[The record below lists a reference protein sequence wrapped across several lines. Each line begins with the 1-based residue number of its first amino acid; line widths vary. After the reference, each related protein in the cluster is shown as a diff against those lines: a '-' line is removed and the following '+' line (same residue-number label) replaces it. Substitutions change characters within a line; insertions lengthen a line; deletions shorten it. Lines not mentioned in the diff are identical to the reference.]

1 MMHVVIQQLCKKYGS
16 KQVLNG
22 INLTLGTG
30 MFGLLGPNGAGKSTL
45 MQILATVIPKTSGDV
60 QIGHCKLGRD
70 EREIRG
76 LLGYLPQEF
85 GVYRKLTGAE
95 YLDYV
100 ASMKGITNGKA
111 RRKAV
116 AEMLRRVNLEEKRHV
131 RIGKYSGGMRQ
142 RIGIAQALLG
152 DPQFIIVDEP
162 TAGLDPEER
171 MRFRDMLTELGK
183 DRTVLL
189 STHVVAD
196 IDNNCKSMAIMS
208 GGRIVFH
215 GTQEQLLQRVQG
227 QVWTVQ
233 VGDEKLAELKE
244 TAAIVTAK
252 RSGAGYEARVLA
264 SSVPLPGA
272 VQTKAGLEDGY
283 IAVMRAGN
291 SQ

>member
-1 MMHVVIQQLCKKYGS
+1 MQVVIEQLCKKYGS
-16 KQVLNG
+16 KQVLNE

-30 MFGLLGPNGAGKSTL
+30 LFGLLGPNGAGKSTL
-45 MQILATVIPKTSGDV
+45 MQILATVVPKSSGDV
-60 QIGHCKLGRD
+60 QIGHYKLGRD
-70 EREIRG
+70 EHEIRG

-100 ASMKGITNGKA
+100 ASMKGITNGKV
-111 RRKAV
+111 RKEAV
-116 AEMLRRVNLEEKRHV
+116 ADMLRKVNLEEKRHV

-171 MRFRDMLTELGK
+171 MRFRDMLAELGK

-196 IDNNCKSMAIMS
+196 IDHSCKSMAIMS
-208 GGRIVFH
+208 GGRIVFQ
-215 GTQEQLLQRVQG
+215 GTQEELLQRVEG
-227 QVWTVQ
+227 QVWMIQ
-233 VGDEKLAELKE
+233 VDDEKLAELKE
-244 TAAIVTAK
+244 TAVIVTAR
-252 RSGAGYEARVLA
+252 RSGVGYEARVLA
-264 SSVPLPGA
+264 SSVPIPGA
-272 VQTKAGLEDGY
+272 VQATPGLEDGY
-283 IAVMRAGN
+283 IAVLRAGN

>member
-1 MMHVVIQQLCKKYGS
+1 MVHVVIQQLSKKYGS

-22 INLTLGTG
+22 INLTLSTG

-45 MQILATVIPKTSGDV
+45 MKILATVIPKTSGDV
-60 QIGHCKLGRD
+60 QIGHYKLGRD
-70 EREIRG
+70 EREIRA

-111 RRKAV
+111 RREAV

-171 MRFRDMLTELGK
+171 MRFRDVLTELGK

-196 IDNNCKSMAIMS
+196 IDNNCKSMAIMN
-208 GGRIVFH
+208 GGHIVFY

-227 QVWTVQ
+227 QVWTIQ
-233 VGDEKLAELKE
+233 VGDEELAELKE
-244 TAAIVTAK
+244 TAAIVTAR
-252 RSGAGYEARVLA
+252 RSGTGYEARVLA

-272 VQTKAGLEDGY
+272 IQATAGLEDGY
-283 IAVMRAGN
+283 IAVMRAEN
-291 SQ
+291 SR

>member
-1 MMHVVIQQLCKKYGS
+1 MEVVIRQLVKRYGS
-16 KQVLNG
+16 KEVLNG
-22 INLTLGTG
+22 INLTFGTG
-30 MFGLLGPNGAGKSTL
+30 MFGLLGPNGAGKSTF
-45 MQILATVIPKTSGDV
+45 MQILATVIPKTAGEV
-60 QIGHCKLGRD
+60 QIGPYKLGRN

-85 GVYRKLTGAE
+85 GVYRKLTGEE

-100 ASMKGITNGKA
+100 ASMKGIIDGKA
-111 RRKAV
+111 RRVAV
-116 AEMLRRVNLEEKRHV
+116 AEMLQRVNLEDKRHL

-152 DPQFIIVDEP
+152 DPPFIIVDEP

-171 MRFRDMLTELGK
+171 MRFRDLLSDLGK

-196 IDNNCKSMAIMS
+196 IDGNCESMAIMNA
-208 GGRIVFH
+208 GRIVFH
-215 GTQEQLLQRVQG
+215 GTQDQMLQRVQG

-233 VGDEKLAELKE
+233 VGEAQLAELKE
-244 TAAIVTAK
+244 AKAIVTAR

-264 SSVPLPGA
+264 NTAPLIGA
-272 VQTKAGLEDGY
+272 VPETAGLEDGY
-283 IAVMRAGN
+283 MSVMRAGIIR
-291 SQ
+291 Q

>member
-1 MMHVVIQQLCKKYGS
+1 MQVVIQQLCKKYGS

-22 INLTLGTG
+22 INLTLSTG

-45 MQILATVIPKTSGDV
+45 MQVLATVIPKTSGDV
-60 QIGHCKLGRD
+60 QIGHWKLGRD

-76 LLGYLPQEF
+76 LIGYLPQEF

-100 ASMKGITNGKA
+100 ASMKGITNSKV
-111 RRKAV
+111 RKEAV
-116 AEMLRRVNLEEKRHV
+116 ADMLRKVNLEGKRHV

-196 IDNNCKSMAIMS
+196 IDNNCQSMAIMS
-208 GGRIVFH
+208 EGRIVFH
-215 GTQEQLLQRVQG
+215 GTQDQLLQRVQG

-244 TAAIVTAK
+244 AATIVTVR
-252 RSGAGYEARVLA
+252 RSGAGYEVRVLA

-272 VQTKAGLEDGY
+272 VQETAGLEDGY

>member
-1 MMHVVIQQLCKKYGS
+1 MQVVIQQLCKKYGS
-16 KQVLNG
+16 KQVLNE
-22 INLTLGTG
+22 IDLTLGTG

-60 QIGHCKLGRD
+60 QIGHYRLGRD
-70 EREIRG
+70 ECEIRS

-85 GVYRKLTGAE
+85 GVYRKLTGME

-100 ASMKGITNGKA
+100 ASMKGITDGKA
-111 RRKAV
+111 RKKAV
-116 AEMLRRVNLEEKRHV
+116 ADILCRVNLEEQRHV
-131 RIGKYSGGMRQ
+131 RIAKYSGGMRQ

-171 MRFRDMLTELGK
+171 MRFRDMLVELGK

-196 IDNNCKSMAIMS
+196 IDNNCQSMAIMS
-208 GGRIVFH
+208 EGRIVFH
-215 GTQEQLLQRVQG
+215 GTQDQLLQRVQG

-233 VGDEKLAELKE
+233 VGEEKLAELKE
-244 TAAIVTAK
+244 SAAIVTAR

-264 SSVPLPGA
+264 SSAPLPGA
-272 VQTKAGLEDGY
+272 MQVTEGLEDGY

-291 SQ
+291 SI

>member
-1 MMHVVIQQLCKKYGS
+1 MNIVIQQLCKKYGS
-16 KQVLNG
+16 KQVLNE

-45 MQILATVIPKTSGDV
+45 MQILATVIPKTSGEV
-60 QIGHCKLGRD
+60 QIGQYKLGRD

-76 LLGYLPQEF
+76 MLGYLPQEF
-85 GVYRKLTGAE
+85 GVYRKLTGEE

-100 ASMKGITNGKA
+100 ASMKGITNHKV
-111 RRKAV
+111 RKEAV
-116 AEMLRRVNLEEKRHV
+116 TDMLHKVNLEEKRHM

-171 MRFRDMLTELGK
+171 MRFRDMLAELSK
-183 DRTVLL
+183 ERIVLL

-196 IDNNCKSMAIMS
+196 IDNNCSSMAIMNA
-208 GGRIVFH
+208 GRIVFH
-215 GTQEQLLQRVQG
+215 GTQDELLQSVQG

-233 VGDEKLAELKE
+233 VSDDEFTQIKKAIP
-244 TAAIVTAK
+244 IVTA
-252 RSGAGYEARVLA
+252 RRTESGYEARVLA
-264 SSVPLPGA
+264 TSMPLPRA
-272 VQTKAGLEDGY
+272 VQVTAGLEDGY
-283 IAVMRAGN
+283 IAVMRAGK
-291 SQ
+291 SR